1 MAIEL
6 DLGILITVA
15 GAVVAAWWAIAVL
28 AIKQFERRQEDRFTT
43 LGNSIS
49 EQQRDIESHT
59 VRSDHCFAEVRRV
72 EAMLAGW
79 QVESATRFQ
88 TKDDAGKQ
96 FSQLIHE
103 IRNLGSRID
112 ALHGR
117 SAGIAG
123 GQ

>member
-15 GAVVAAWWAIAVL
+15 GAVVGAWWAIAVL
-28 AIKQFERRQEDRFTT
+28 AIKQFERRQEDRFAT
-43 LGNSIS
+43 LGTSIS
-49 EQQRDIESHT
+49 AQQHDLEAHT
-59 VRSDHCFAEVRRV
+59 VRSDACFAEVRRV
-72 EAMLAGW
+72 EALLANW

-96 FSQLIHE
+96 FGQLIHE

-117 SAGIAG
+117 GVGVMG

>member
-15 GAVVAAWWAIAVL
+15 GTVIGAWWAIAVL
-28 AIKQFERRQEDRFTT
+28 AIKQFERRQEDRFAT
-43 LGNSIS
+43 LGGSIS
-49 EQQRDIESHT
+49 SQQRDLESHT
-59 VRSDHCFAEVRRV
+59 ARSDACFAEIRRV
-72 EAMLAGW
+72 EGLLAGW

-96 FSQLIHE
+96 FGQLIQE

-112 ALHGR
+112 
-117 SAGIAG
+117 
-123 GQ
+123 